1 MTKTWIAVNVIL
13 LVIAAL
19 LAWQLLA
26 GVDKFNAA
34 NDLARIQVT
43 RDPRVMSLP
52 EVGLR
57 PIPPLRRYNAGE
69 FGVIS
74 AQNPFSEA
82 RTGVDKA
89 DAAAAQEIPVLQMKP
104 TLVGVTLAGGQRLA
118 SIIDPASPG
127 GRRSQTKRLGDT
139 YQGYTI
145 TDITSSEMVL
155 ELGNR
160 REVIL
165 LRDGSRPSGQGG
177 KTPVLATRVVPF
189 GGGGGTP
196 VPAAAPAVVT
206 QNPVPTRP
214 SGPAASPA
222 TRMTGLQVRQG
233 PAQTAQPTGPGWNDR
248 VGEQGRRV
256 VRTPFGDIVRDK
268 PPNP

>member
-1 MTKTWIAVNVIL
+1 
-13 LVIAAL
+13 
-19 LAWQLLA
+19 
-26 GVDKFNAA
+26 
-34 NDLARIQVT
+34 
-43 RDPRVMSLP
+43 
-52 EVGLR
+52 
-57 PIPPLRRYNAGE
+57 
-69 FGVIS
+69 
-74 AQNPFSEA
+74 
-82 RTGVDKA
+82 
-89 DAAAAQEIPVLQMKP
+89 MKP

-155 ELGNR
+155 ELGHR
-160 REVIL
+160 REVIP

-189 GGGGGTP
+189 GGGGGAP
-196 VPAAAPAVVT
+196 VTVSAPVVVT

-222 TRMTGLQVRQG
+222 PRRIGLQVRQG

-248 VGEQGRRV
+248 VDEQGRRV